1 MKNSY
6 ADGKLTTQQSIPDL
20 GSLKLD
26 TTQQTVKK
34 KSPFAI
40 DRKPPA

>member
-6 ADGKLTTQQSIPDL
+6 AVGKLTTQQSIPDL

-26 TTQQTVKK
+26 TT
-34 KSPFAI
+34 
-40 DRKPPA
+40 